1 MEHAAVSDSRGRR
14 SWRLAVCAAFVVAFQ
29 LPLLA
34 PFRRILVDEWVIA
47 DSAYALL
54 TGTSWV
60 PPLPGWSL
68 IVPEFSTINF
78 HYTPGYFYLL
88 AGGFGLLGFSPLTT
102 GLLHFALR
110 LLHAGAFFA
119 VGRRLGL
126 PARWCALL
134 TVVWAAFVQGD
145 PGRPE
150 DLAFLWVL
158 LSLYCLSG
166 RQRSLRSSIL
176 AGVFLGLGFLVHPL
190 ALPVGAILDLALV
203 VATRPLRPAFLSLA
217 CTAAVSAAVSSMWL
231 IWIIPY
237 RHEFEV
243 IFLDFVIRE
252 ARSGSYL
259 SSLKDFW
266 IFFIS
271 GQWMLPCSTCF
282 RLPME
287 YSLVPLGTLVLLL
300 LPLGLVALFG
310 LQAWLGASPLLV
322 WVGQMLK
329 GGGYGPASMALAAAV
344 GVFFLSS
351 FRLLRTRGSLQKA
364 FILLPVLALPLLLAR
379 NNIYWVPFRWFNLTL
394 MFVAIAAAAFAYGS
408 RQGLLRGEKS
418 ALALVAGAV
427 LLQSV
432 VALVSAWLPM
442 LAGLEA
448 AHVCGRDPYTDL
460 LSRVPA
466 GDKVLTTDGHA
477 FYRLRQE
484 HPVFWPAGSRGAAWW
499 SPDPAKVIH
508 YDDSHRWVVLRR
520 PAKEGGSNP
529 GGKFA
534 WDAATY
540 AWFDTRYEQVAE
552 AAIASCAGHPL
563 KLARYLEAPGILHL
577 YGLKSGRR

>member
-1 MEHAAVSDSRGRR
+1 MEHTAVSNPRR
-14 SWRLAVCAAFVVAFQ
+14 RHSWWLAVCAAFVVAFQ

-54 TGTSWV
+54 AGTGWV

-102 GLLHFALR
+102 GLLHLVLR

-150 DLAFLWVL
+150 DLAFFWVL
-158 LSLYCLSG
+158 MSLYCLSG
-166 RQRSLRSSIL
+166 GQRSIRSAII
-176 AGVFLGLGFLVHPL
+176 AGVFLGMGFLVHPL
-190 ALPVGAILDLALV
+190 ALPVGAILDFALV
-203 VATRPLRPAFLSLA
+203 VATIPPRAAFRTLA
-217 CTAAVSAAVSSMWL
+217 CTAVTSAAVSSLWL

-259 SSLKDFW
+259 ASLRDFW
-266 IFFIS
+266 IFFVS
-271 GQWMLPCSTCF
+271 GQWVLFSSASF

-287 YSLVPLGTLVLLL
+287 YSLVPLGALLLLL
-300 LPLGLVALFG
+300 LPLGVGSLSGVQAL
-310 LQAWLGASPLLV
+310 LGASPLLV
-322 WVGQMLK
+322 WAAQMFK
-329 GGGYGPASMALAAAV
+329 RSGFGPATMALAVVV
-344 GVFFLSS
+344 GAFLFSS
-351 FRLLRTRGSLQKA
+351 LRSLRRWGVWKP

-379 NNIYWVPFRWFNLTL
+379 NNVYWVPFRWFNLTL
-394 MFVAIAAAAFAYGS
+394 MLVIMAVAAFAYGS
-408 RQGLLRGEKS
+408 RHDLMLREKG
-418 ALALVAGAV
+418 ALVLVAGAV
-427 LLQSV
+427 LLQSA
-432 VALVSAWLPM
+432 VALVSAWLPL

-448 AHVCGRDPYTDL
+448 AYACGRDPYTEL
-460 LSRVPA
+460 LSRVPP

-477 FYRLRQE
+477 FYRLRQD

-508 YDDSHRWVVLRR
+508 YDESHRWVVLRS
-520 PAKEGGSNP
+520 PPKEGGSNP

-540 AWFDTRYEQVAE
+540 EWFHTGYEQVAE
-552 AAIASCAGHPL
+552 AAIASCDGHPL
-563 KLARYLEAPGILHL
+563 KLARYLESPGILHL
-577 YGLKSGRR
+577 YGLKSGRP